1 MLKTKLNMFSLGFVG
16 FGGYASCVKKSGY
29 QNVIEVFIS
38 RFTVSN
44 NFEELLIEYN
54 IESNVNFSKF
64 ALIRD
69 IA

>member
-1 MLKTKLNMFSLGFVG
+1 MCQM
-16 FGGYASCVKKSGY
+16 SGY
-29 QNVIEVFIS
+29 KNVIGVFIS

-44 NFEELLIEYN
+44 NFEELLIKYN
-54 IESNVNFSKF
+54 IEYNVNFSKL